1 MSLVHQSCP
10 RHKLGPSSRLSPP
23 QRPLDLSYEF
33 FYISKMN
40 YQNSKTRKN
49 TALQGWSNSLL
60 SYEKDIFQ
68 IEKLF
73 F

>member
-1 MSLVHQSCP
+1 
-10 RHKLGPSSRLSPP
+10 
-23 QRPLDLSYEF
+23 
-33 FYISKMN
+33 MN

-73 F
+73 FWRKYNGLSPTPFLTSCK